1 MSQLFLRNAYLTII
15 PKKGKGLQIGGDPLN
30 PYRFKF
36 NVEKYDDSGAGGSA
50 QIDVYNLSDSTIG
63 ALRADGTQ
71 VRFNAGYGKDTP
83 VLAFG
88 NVYEA
93 PLKMSGSDRIVSLE
107 IIETGYVMDNC
118 VIQMNMGANCT
129 NQQAVNFILNQL
141 YALGAVA
148 GKIIP
153 LNPVTT
159 YQKGIHYSGS
169 VRTIL
174 ARLLKQVG
182 YSFSLSNGTI
192 NIGPRDSNVGNVV
205 YVLSPTTG
213 LIDIPTPNI
222 EIGNYSMYNFRSL
235 LNARLN
241 STSIVKII
249 SKYVKNGF
257 YRVFKASHKGDTFE
271 GDYVTELQAIFV
283 K

>member
-1 MSQLFLRNAYLTII
+1 MTII
-15 PKKGKGLQIGGDPLN
+15 PKKGKALQIGGNPLN

-50 QIDVYNLSDSTIG
+50 QIDIYNLADSTIA
-63 ALRADGTQ
+63 ALRGDGTQ
-71 VRFNAGYGKDTP
+71 VRFNAGYGLDTP
-83 VLAFG
+83 VLAYG

-93 PLKMSGSDRIVSLE
+93 PLKMSGSDRITSVE
-107 IIETGYVMDNC
+107 IIETGYAMDN
-118 VIQMNMGANCT
+118 VVVQFNLGANCT
-129 NQQAVNFILNQL
+129 NQQAVNIILNQL
-141 YALGAVA
+141 YNAGAVA
-148 GKIIP
+148 GQITP
-153 LNPVTT
+153 LNPVIT
-159 YQKGIHYSGS
+159 YQKGLHYSGP

-174 ARLLKQVG
+174 GRLLRNIG
-182 YSFSLSNGTI
+182 YTFSLSNGTVSV
-192 NIGPRDSNVGNVV
+192 GPRFSNVGNQV

-222 EIGNYSMYNFRSL
+222 EIGNYSMYNFKSL

-241 STSIVKII
+241 STSMVKIV

-257 YRVFKASHKGDTFE
+257 YRVFKATHKGDSFE
-271 GDYVTELQAIFV
+271 GDYITELQAVFV